1 MCRSL
6 NVLRVHSFDTSIVN
20 FEIDFNH
27 SRQAFSRLEEV
38 QNTLVLPST
47 ENTDSSLDMPS
58 LVKVLVDTYA
68 VGIPVSGQI
77 TRNLDEDVSVR
88 VLAAKQW
95 PDITTSSAFRP
106 HIWRPPSPR
115 FSRC

>member
-1 MCRSL
+1 M
-6 NVLRVHSFDTSIVN
+6 HSFDTSIVN

-58 LVKVLVDTYA
+58 LVKVLVDT
-68 VGIPVSGQI
+68 
-77 TRNLDEDVSVR
+77 
-88 VLAAKQW
+88 
-95 PDITTSSAFRP
+95 
-106 HIWRPPSPR
+106 
-115 FSRC
+115 